1 MNGGVYRRRHSGLC
15 AQGKFV
21 SLKEVNK
28 DTDIVITCYVLD
40 SILNSFFFYCATSTG
55 SYLWILECH
64 VNSKTWSKACQSL
77 EVGGVGQ
84 RPTTLS
90 EHGEGQRFEMLAVD
104 VTLPTVHRLQQ
115 ILAGDDLTRTK
126 QQLYLVWLENTAFHN
141 TNLRCCLM
149 YVNITRPF
157 CSVLGM
163 KNNLQMNLEIKK
175 KKIHFPFHLFDLLWC
190 FSTWT
195 LDP

>member
-28 DTDIVITCYVLD
+28 DTDIVTCYVLD
-40 SILNSFFFYCATSTG
+40 SILNFFCFYFATSIG
-55 SYLWILECH
+55 SYLRILERH
-64 VNSKTWSKACQSL
+64 VNSKTWSKARQSL

-90 EHGEGQRFEMLAVD
+90 EHGEGQRFEVLAVD

-149 YVNITRPF
+149 DVNITRPF
-157 CSVLGM
+157 CSVLSM
-163 KNNLQMNLEIKK
+163 KCNLQMNLERNKF
-175 KKIHFPFHLFDLLWC
+175 HFI
-190 FSTWT
+190 
-195 LDP
+195 